1 MKTLTKAYVLVYL
14 SSDMLYF
21 FRGEIMHKLITTL
34 INDYKI
40 DFSDFEEFKSDN
52 FYDALN
58 NAEIAIL
65 DKDTQFITR
74 DEPVNK
80 VWILLD
86 GEVRAVQEYASGD
99 ILSFRTFKAKEVFGK
114 WKLLVTLKSIE
125 PRL

>member
-1 MKTLTKAYVLVYL
+1 
-14 SSDMLYF
+14 
-21 FRGEIMHKLITTL
+21 MHKLITTL